1 MLQMGNLGR
10 GKVVD
15 VNTEE
20 SNIEANVENLVEVWL
35 TGPDFAEVLG
45 TTPKVV
51 RSALADD
58 RVVGIKRGKPKV
70 LMIPQDF
77 LIPWYMANPADQK
90 ADDGSGKQIILP
102 SLRGTVIALRDA
114 QLDDAQIIEWLFS
127 VEDSLGERPI
137 DVLKAGNKSAVR
149 RATQSLLW

>member
-1 MLQMGNLGR
+1 
-10 GKVVD
+10 
-15 VNTEE
+15 
-20 SNIEANVENLVEVWL
+20 
-35 TGPDFAEVLG
+35 
-45 TTPKVV
+45 
-51 RSALADD
+51 
-58 RVVGIKRGKPKV
+58 
-70 LMIPQDF
+70 
-77 LIPWYMANPADQK
+77 MANPADQK